1 SNSGNGRSVSKHRS
15 KERTLTE
22 AELEALPRGRAVVR
36 SSGNS
41 PTLVKTVPW
50 WEGPNKDAVV
60 ASIKVHDPE
69 PEKTLAKAVTKV
81 GAVDAVELVA

>member
-1 SNSGNGRSVSKHRS
+1 M
-15 KERTLTE
+15 
-22 AELEALPRGRAVVR
+22 
-36 SSGNS
+36 
-41 PTLVKTVPW
+41 KTVPW

>member
-1 SNSGNGRSVSKHRS
+1 MSTDFDFPGFADDF
-15 KERTLTE
+15 E
-22 AELEALPRGRAVVR
+22 
-36 SSGNS
+36 